1 MTCFA
6 LVIALIAAKQILLV
20 LYQCNVDIVDM
31 HILEAISAYVK

>member
-1 MTCFA
+1 MTCLA

-20 LYQCNVDIVDM
+20 FYQCNVDIVDM